1 MLKRKSD
8 DPTENSHFYILTG
21 LFTEQ
26 LPPLILTALALL
38 IYKTKKASNQIN
50 KGYFI
55 LFLLLGFAGSLPLM
69 LTLVQRNFYF
79 IPALPLFAIAWA
91 LLIAD
96 GLNNDFNQ
104 LNQQHKL
111 KHGITIFAGLAL
123 IAGVATTTVF
133 A

>member
-1 MLKRKSD
+1 
-8 DPTENSHFYILTG
+8 
-21 LFTEQ
+21 
-26 LPPLILTALALL
+26 LALL

-69 LTLVQRNFYF
+69 VTLVQRNFYF
-79 IPALPLFAIAWA
+79 IPALPMFAIAWA

-96 GLNNDFNQ
+96 GLNNAFNQ

-111 KHGITIFAGLAL
+111 KNGITIFAGLAL